1 MGIKGLTQLLKEKAP
16 NSIESAGLYS
26 FQDKKIAIDCSI
38 FIYKSLMNI
47 RYNGDYLRNKQGKP
61 VSHIIG
67 LFNKTIQYLSL
78 GITPIYIFD
87 GKPPIE
93 KKECIQERN
102 KKANESKEKLSSA
115 TNQLERNQLE
125 KSSIRIK
132 KEHIDDL
139 KLLFDFMGVSYFHP
153 DGEAEA
159 FASELCRIGYVDA
172 VVSEDMDTLA
182 YGCPVLIRSCID
194 RTIKKK
200 EVCSI
205 FSYPKL
211 LEDMKLT
218 PEQFLDVCVLCGC
231 DYCTTIPKIGPVR
244 AYQYIQQYKTIE
256 DIISSNKFTIPQSF
270 LDRYQKARGLFS
282 IFKNTID
289 LQNLPS
295 HFHSSQLNNL
305 KLYDFLVVNCNMN
318 EKKYYTS
325 INKIK

>member
-16 NSIESAGLYS
+16 GSIESVGLYS

-115 TNQLERNQLE
+115 TNQQERNQLE

-139 KLLFDFMGVSYFHP
+139 KLLFNFMGVSYFHP
-153 DGEAEA
+153 EGEAEA

-194 RTIKKK
+194 RSIKKK

-205 FSYPKL
+205 FSYLKL

-218 PEQFLDVCVLCGC
+218 PEQFLDVCVLSGC

-256 DIISSNKFTIPQSF
+256 NMISSNKFTIPQSF

-305 KLYDFLVVNCNMN
+305 KLYDFLVINCNMN